1 MEDKKECKRFGL
13 VKLEVFV
20 NVDDLEKGKEDFIE
34 IDFNYSRGFIKE
46 EIKELVEKFGNDVQD
61 YLKNDEEVEANAE
74 TNDM

>member
-1 MEDKKECKRFGL
+1 MEDKNGNRRFGL

-20 NVDDLEKGKEDFIE
+20 NLEELEKGNEDFIE

-61 YLKNDEEVEANAE
+61 YLKNDEEVEADAE

>member
-20 NVDDLEKGKEDFIE
+20 NLDDLEKGKEDFIE

-46 EIKELVEKFGNDVQD
+46 DIKELIEKFGNDVQD
-61 YLKNDEEVEANAE
+61 YLKNDEEVEADAE
-74 TNDM
+74 TNNM